1 MRLNKIDHIWI
12 LLLVFI
18 IILSVWI
25 YTKADWL
32 AGSGRDIIV
41 AIVAVSTARKGISAI
56 QSNEKKEDKEVGD
69 GAKKESVA

>member
-18 IILSVWI
+18 IILSVWV

-41 AIVAVSTARKGISAI
+41 AIVAVSTARKAI
-56 QSNEKKEDKEVGD
+56 NSIQNGEKKEDKEIED
-69 GAKKESVA
+69 GAKKEISA